1 MLVGSDAEVIDDL
14 RRRMA
19 AMPGRGEQAAR
30 RAPVRREV
38 LPVPA
43 ALAELLPDGGL
54 PKGAVVAYAGANAL
68 LSGVLASVT
77 GAGGHAAVVGMPG
90 LGLLATAEM
99 GAQLSRLAVIPDP
112 GPDPIEV
119 AAVLLD
125 GLDLVLLDLRGATA
139 APARCRVL
147 AARARTHAAT
157 LLVTGGRWD
166 NPALRLDTRVTG
178 YAGLG
183 VGRGL
188 LRSVCL
194 DVRVRSRSGPARHG
208 RLDLCARSGRTEW
221 RAGIAVAV
229 QRAESDGG
237 EVLREAV
244 S

>member
-1 MLVGSDAEVIDDL
+1 MGSDAKTIDEL

-19 AMPGRGEQAAR
+19 ALPGRGEQATR
-30 RAPVRREV
+30 RAPAREPLRREV

-43 ALAELLPDGGL
+43 ALADLLPDGGL
-54 PKGAVVAYAGANAL
+54 PKGAVVAYVGANAL
-68 LSGVLASVT
+68 LSGLLAAVT
-77 GAGGHAAVVGMPG
+77 AAGGHAAVVGMPG

-112 GPDPIEV
+112 GPDPVEV

-125 GLDLVLLDLRGATA
+125 GLDLVLLDLGGTSV

-147 AARARTHAAT
+147 AARARNRAAT

-166 NPALRLDTRVTG
+166 NPTLRLDTRVTG

-183 VGRGL
+183 AGRGL

-194 DVRVRSRSGPARHG
+194 DVRVRSRSGPPRHG
-208 RLDLCARSGRTEW
+208 RLDLCARAGRTEW
-221 RAGIAVAV
+221 RPGAGPDARRAGVAE
-229 QRAESDGG
+229 A
-237 EVLREAV
+237 REAV